1 MSLQEQ
7 KLSLIQGLLLVQD
20 KSIIDQ
26 IDNIIKSAL
35 ASNTQKSTFVNF
47 ETWNKQ
53 FQNDQSMDT
62 ILDDYG
68 MTLGEFRKQVW
79 QSEME
84 EMVELDDF
92 FEMIN
97 L

>member
-26 IDNIIKSAL
+26 IDTLIKAAL
-35 ASNTQKSTFVNF
+35 TSNTQKSTFLNF

-53 FQNDQSMDT
+53 FQDDQNMDT
-62 ILDDYG
+62 MLEDYG
-68 MTLGEFRKQVW
+68 MTLGEFRKQIW
-79 QSEME
+79 QSEMD

-92 FEMIN
+92 FEIIN

>member
-26 IDNIIKSAL
+26 IDTIIKSSL
-35 ASNTQKSTFVNF
+35 ASSISQSTFVNF
-47 ETWNKQ
+47 ETWNNQ
-53 FQNDQSMDT
+53 FQDNQDLDT
-62 ILDDYG
+62 VIEEYG
-68 MTLGEFRKQVW
+68 MTLGEFRKQIW

-84 EMVELDDF
+84 EIVELEDF
-92 FEMIN
+92 FNIIN
-97 L
+97 V